1 MDRCRHVLQ
10 LALCSSLLWPPL
22 SLGQDQTVPQDNAA
36 KPQSPKEAKK
46 REKKLSRELASQGGD
61 WLRNIV
67 PDIITEDE
75 RRAFLE
81 LGTEEEREQF
91 IEIFWRDRNPDH
103 ESPINPAREEH
114 YRRLAYADEH
124 FASGIAG
131 RKTDRGRIYIIWG
144 PPDEIESHPTGGTLD
159 RPTEQAA
166 GTTTT

>member
-22 SLGQDQTVPQDNAA
+22 SLAQDQTVPQDNAA
-36 KPQSPKEAKK
+36 RPQSPKEAKK

-67 PDIITEDE
+67 PDIITEQE

-91 IEIFWRDRNPDH
+91 KEIFWRDRNPDPD
-103 ESPINPAREEH
+103 SPRLRRRTLCLRHSRPENRPRPHLHHLGPAR
-114 YRRLAYADEH
+114 
-124 FASGIAG
+124 
-131 RKTDRGRIYIIWG
+131 
-144 PPDEIESHPTGGTLD
+144 
-159 RPTEQAA
+159 
-166 GTTTT
+166 

>member
-1 MDRCRHVLQ
+1 MDRCRQVLQ

-67 PDIITEDE
+67 PDIITEQE

-91 IEIFWRDRNPDH
+91 KEIFWRDRNPDH
-103 ESPINPAREEH
+103 DSPTNPVREEH

-124 FASGIAG
+124 FASGIPG
-131 RKTDRGRIYIIWG
+131 RKTDRGHIYIIWG
-144 PPDEIESHPTGGTLD
+144 A
-159 RPTEQAA
+159 R
-166 GTTTT
+166 